1 MRKIETEDKLITFI
15 TIISMVSII
24 LFTITLIVLFR
35 VCQEQRDKIITYENT
50 IIESDYCNEE
60 ECYKSY
66 QKFVDYVN
74 NRD

>member
-15 TIISMVSII
+15 TIISMVSMI

-35 VCQEQRDKIITYENT
+35 VCQEQKDKIIAYENT

-60 ECYKSY
+60 ECYTGY